1 MRDEHTCIQ
10 HTSLN
15 MIITS
20 LVTCRPTKE
29 LTREQARNDG
39 VADVNDFSSEDHT
52 IISTVTYD
60 GSVKM
65 EEPNTNRTDSEED
78 RASEQVPLQHGR
90 QDTELSEQRLSS
102 DNRTMLLH
110 SNQQRIEKQVTDS
123 RNSQKL
129 SLSEQEVL
137 DLTSIESS
145 FNDGESD
152 EHSTA
157 VPSTLTRARR
167 VSDREGSAAQT
178 MTTTTSSEL
187 EFRRDLAALD
197 ADIAR
202 LQVHFQVALQPSQT
216 H

>member
-1 MRDEHTCIQ
+1 
-10 HTSLN
+10 

-60 GSVKM
+60 GSVEM
-65 EEPNTNRTDSEED
+65 EEPNTNRNDSEED
-78 RASEQVPLQHGR
+78 RASEQFPLQHGG
-90 QDTELSEQRLSS
+90 QDTELSDQRLSS

-110 SNQQRIEKQVTDS
+110 SNQQRIVKQVTDS
-123 RNSQKL
+123 KNSQKL

-137 DLTSIESS
+137 DMTSIESS
-145 FNDGESD
+145 FNDGEND

-216 H
+216 QL

>member
-1 MRDEHTCIQ
+1 
-10 HTSLN
+10 

-52 IISTVTYD
+52 IISTVTCD

-65 EEPNTNRTDSEED
+65 EESNTNRTDSEED
-78 RASEQVPLQHGR
+78 RASEQVPLQHGG
-90 QDTELSEQRLSS
+90 QDTELSDQRLSS

-123 RNSQKL
+123 RNSPKL

-137 DLTSIESS
+137 DMTSIESS

-178 MTTTTSSEL
+178 MTTTIPVVSWSSDE
-187 EFRRDLAALD
+187 
-197 ADIAR
+197 I
-202 LQVHFQVALQPSQT
+202 
-216 H
+216 

>member
-1 MRDEHTCIQ
+1 
-10 HTSLN
+10 

-52 IISTVTYD
+52 IISIVTYD

-78 RASEQVPLQHGR
+78 RASEQVPLQHGG
-90 QDTELSEQRLSS
+90 QDTELSDQRLSS
-102 DNRTMLLH
+102 DNRKMLLH
-110 SNQQRIEKQVTDS
+110 SRIEKQVTDS

-137 DLTSIESS
+137 DMTSIESS

>member
-1 MRDEHTCIQ
+1 M
-10 HTSLN
+10 SLN

-20 LVTCRPTKE
+20 LVMCRPTKE
-29 LTREQARNDG
+29 LTSCREQARNDG
-39 VADVNDFSSEDHT
+39 VADMNDFSSEDHT
-52 IISTVTYD
+52 IISTYD
-60 GSVKM
+60 GTSVKM
-65 EEPNTNRTDSEED
+65 APPNTNRTDSSEED
-78 RASEQVPLQHGR
+78 RASEQVPLQHGG
-90 QDTELSEQRLSS
+90 QDTELTDQRLSS
-102 DNRTMLLH
+102 DNRMMLLH

-137 DLTSIESS
+137 DMTSCIESC

-152 EHSTA
+152 EHSSTA

-167 VSDREGSAAQT
+167 VSDREGSAAAQT

-202 LQVHFQVALQPSQT
+202 LQVHFQVALQPSSQT

>member
-1 MRDEHTCIQ
+1 MNTHVYSCIQ
-10 HTSLN
+10 HTPLN

-90 QDTELSEQRLSS
+90 QDTELSDQRLSS

-137 DLTSIESS
+137 DMTIALNHLSMME
-145 FNDGESD
+145 
-152 EHSTA
+152 
-157 VPSTLTRARR
+157 R
-167 VSDREGSAAQT
+167 VMNT
-178 MTTTTSSEL
+178 
-187 EFRRDLAALD
+187 
-197 ADIAR
+197 
-202 LQVHFQVALQPSQT
+202 ALQCRQ